1 MTAAK
6 TAWAVRHVSFEDLGV
21 LEPLL
26 QARGYG
32 LRYLDAGRD
41 DLSELDPT
49 RPDLLVVLG
58 GPMGATD
65 VDLHPFLRTEL
76 DWLRRRRQA
85 LLPSLGICLGAQL
98 MAVAAGGDVRTMPRR
113 EIGMGPLTLTA
124 AGMDSCLAALAA
136 DAAVLHWHGD
146 AIVLPDEVFPLASTA
161 ACAVQAFALPGPS
174 LGLQFHL
181 EADLRRI
188 GAWTRGHAAELRA
201 AGLDPSR
208 IEAEA
213 ALHADTLAAGAAR
226 VFSAWL
232 DALPARDGTSGRGA
246 ACIAS

>member
-21 LEPLL
+21 LDPLL
-26 QARGYG
+26 QARGYRI
-32 LRYLDAGRD
+32 RYLEAAHD
-41 DLSELDPT
+41 DLSALDPT
-49 RPDLLVVLG
+49 QADLLVVLG

-98 MAVAAGGDVRTMPRR
+98 MAVAAGGDVRAMPRR
-113 EIGMGPLTLTA
+113 EIGMGPLTLTE
-124 AGMDSCLAALAA
+124 AGRKSCLAALPAG
-136 DAAVLHWHGD
+136 AAVLHWHGD
-146 AIVLPDEVFPLASTA
+146 AIVLPDEAFPLASTA

-188 GAWTRGHAAELRA
+188 DAWTHGHAAELRA
-201 AGLDPSR
+201 AALDPSR

-213 ALHADTLAAGAAR
+213 ALQANTLAAGAAR
-226 VFSAWL
+226 VFEAWL
-232 DALPARDGTSGRGA
+232 DALPARDAMPQRGA